1 MTFRRGFAVLLASAV
16 LVPKIAAAQP
26 APQPT
31 TTPPAPSAPTAP
43 TTQPAVDAIPAE
55 ASTPLISPYVAATP
69 PPPAAP
75 APEPQAPEK
84 PRPDDPAVEYGLLF
98 APTARLLPAGVV
110 SAALNLDTGGA
121 FGSDLRVGLG
131 DVAEFG
137 VGTTDAIREISCL
150 KCAATDVSNIGVAHF
165 AMGLAE
171 GRLSQYQPAIVL
183 GFEKTFSNDDD
194 NRTTRFANLYLAFT
208 KKIGAFDAHLG
219 VMLWDGSIVQDTS
232 GTEVTLHDGS
242 IGNMVRPYGG
252 VEVQTTNHSKLLV
265 ELSWN
270 PELQLQNATDSI
282 SLKPTLAF
290 GVRYGL
296 RGPVS
301 FEAGVR
307 APDIGDAHLLD
318 AQIFAQLRV
327 TTFALA
333 HLVESLQH

>member
-1 MTFRRGFAVLLASAV
+1 MKFRRGFALLLSSAV
-16 LVPKIAAAQP
+16 LLPRVAAAQP
-26 APQPT
+26 APAPGN
-31 TTPPAPSAPTAP
+31 PP
-43 TTQPAVDAIPAE
+43 AIPA
-55 ASTPLISPYVAATP
+55 APHAPAPPPVVDAVPPPTTTPLISPYVTTPEATP
-69 PPPAAP
+69 AP
-75 APEPQAPEK
+75 APEM
-84 PRPDDPAVEYGLLF
+84 PRPDDPPVEYGLLF

-110 SAALNLDTGGA
+110 SAALNLDTGGS

-137 VGTTDAIREISCL
+137 VGTTDAIREITCVT
-150 KCAATDVSNIGVAHF
+150 CAASAISNIGVAHF
-165 AMGLAE
+165 SMGLDE
-171 GRLSQYQPAIVL
+171 DRLFKYQPALVL
-183 GFEKTFSNDDD
+183 GFEKSFSNDDD
-194 NRTTRFANLYLAFT
+194 GRTTRFANLYLA
-208 KKIGAFDAHLG
+208 GARKWGALDIHFGL
-219 VMLWDGSIVQDTS
+219 MLWDGSIDKDS
-232 GTEVTLHDGS
+232 DGTEVTLHDGS
-242 IGNMVRPYGG
+242 ISKMIRPYGG

-265 ELSWN
+265 EWSWN

-282 SLKPTLAF
+282 ALKPTLAF